1 MKIKENKKWGLPEW
15 PLKILMYNF
24 FFFGLVFN
32 GSASIQNA
40 IFNPLLEVN
49 VSAVFTVFGIICF
62 GLAFVDSLY
71 SLSETPLYFFKLRI
85 FSKALLLSV
94 CHLSPI
100 YIYSASF
107 ALDILCLI
115 IEYRF
120 TR

>member
-1 MKIKENKKWGLPEW
+1 
-15 PLKILMYNF
+15 MYNF

-40 IFNPLLEVN
+40 IYNPLSELN
-49 VSAVFTVFGIICF
+49 VSAVFTAFGIICF

-85 FSKALLLSV
+85 FTKALILSV

-100 YIYSASF
+100 YIYAASF
-107 ALDILCLI
+107 GVDIILMI